1 MDLNSQLD
9 NDLLELK
16 PRSHS
21 VGLNCSD
28 WFLSLSS
35 SKITITLNFCF
46 LWNQSCLCL
55 YIYSYTNILNWS
67 GVNVVT
73 LSWNKLQVQPFIT
86 TIPALWSWLMIL
98 FTYPSVFTQP
108 NHDALIYITISTR
121 VITVATTSI
130 VNTITI
136 LVKTN
141 VSLPSLPIAI
151 SASTFSQAW
160 GERASA
166 VPVSIVFSF
175 IRFF

>member
-108 NHDALIYITISTR
+108 NHDALITISTR
-121 VITVATTSI
+121 VITVATTTI

-136 LVKTN
+136 LVKAN

-175 IRFF
+175 IRFC